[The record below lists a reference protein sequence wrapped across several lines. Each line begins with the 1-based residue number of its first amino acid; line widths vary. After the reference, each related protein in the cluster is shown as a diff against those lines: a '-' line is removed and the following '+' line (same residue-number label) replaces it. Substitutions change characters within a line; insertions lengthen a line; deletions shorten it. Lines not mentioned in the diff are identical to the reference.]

1 MKKKINTIIIGLGRV
16 GIGYDEN
23 TPNVT
28 LTHYK
33 AIKKHKNFKLIG
45 CIDVNK
51 INKDKLILLELC
63 THEYS
68 EKEVDLVI
76 KCFKKV
82 WNNLTK
88 L

>member
-51 INKDKLILLELC
+51 IIQILLIDSSMNSSFKVC
-63 THEYS
+63 TQS
-68 EKEVDLVI
+68 CQCMFIDLY
-76 KCFKKV
+76 
-82 WNNLTK
+82 
-88 L
+88 